1 MKILEQE
8 YGKNSITTYRKWE
21 KMEGKVSNFKNHR
34 RFLLRCLD
42 KGLVPVSLKLK
53 NHIRTQ
59 RGKAIIEKAEK
70 QLLNERIK
78 SINYKIERFDHDG
91 YMYRNELKDI
101 VGEDQ
106 EIWEACLDEINKR
119 REIRHSRVMNR

>member
-1 MKILEQE
+1 MRGLVKILEQDM
-8 YGKNSITTYRKWE
+8 GKMPSQHTESGRNLKESQY
-21 KMEGKVSNFKNHR
+21 FKNHQ

-70 QLLNERIK
+70 QLLNERVK
-78 SINYKIERFDHDG
+78 SINYKIECFDHDRNM
-91 YMYRNELKDI
+91 YMNE
-101 VGEDQ
+101 
-106 EIWEACLDEINKR
+106 
-119 REIRHSRVMNR
+119 

>member
-1 MKILEQE
+1 MRGLVKILEQK
-8 YGKNSITTYRKWE
+8 YGKNTIATYRKWE
-21 KMEGKVSNFKNHR
+21 KMEGKVSVFKNHQ

-70 QLLNERIK
+70 QLLNERIE
-78 SINYKIERFDHDG
+78 SINFKLEHFDHDR
-91 YMYRNELKDI
+91 YMYMNEVKDI

-106 EIWEACLDEINKR
+106 EI
-119 REIRHSRVMNR
+119 